1 MSPNNLTN
9 EIFKT
14 YRRKEKKFSKEIK
27 ELISSPLLEDRY
39 QSGYVQTEPHS
50 FKKSNTAR

>member
-14 YRRKEKKFSKEIK
+14 YRRKERKFSREIK
-27 ELISSPLLEDRY
+27 ELISSPLLEEKY
-39 QSGYVQTEPHS
+39 
-50 FKKSNTAR
+50 